1 MIDWLFPVVAAAAQL
16 AVPVP
21 ERIASTTSP
30 ATQAPSMTTTYT
42 VGGVRVIHRKSQT
55 RTVVTNIYLLG
66 GVRGAPSGKDGIENF
81 LLHVSERG
89 TERYPRESLRR
100 ALARTGSEMV
110 VEAADDWTLFGAR
123 TTPEALDSTWA
134 ILTDRLMRPRLDS
147 VDVEFVREQLL
158 AALRQRQDSPDALL
172 AYLAD
177 SVAFAGSPYARSA
190 VGTPESIA
198 SVSRADLLRF
208 HREQI
213 SSSRLLLVVV
223 GNVERATVER
233 LVQGTLARL
242 PAGSYTWTLPDTLA
256 TPKPDA
262 ALVRRP
268 LPTNYLQGL
277 FRGPPASS
285 ADAAALRVA
294 AAVLSGRL
302 FGEIRSR
309 RNLTYAVSADYRD
322 RALTS
327 VGLYVTTTQPDTVLG
342 LMMNEVRAL
351 QVFEVRTE
359 LLRPIIQQFITE
371 YFLDNETSTAQAT
384 FLARALLY
392 RGDVAA
398 GDRFVAD
405 LRAVTGADVR
415 RVAQRYLRNG
425 RWVYI
430 GDPSRV
436 SRNRLVGF

>member
-1 MIDWLFPVVAAAAQL
+1 MMTWLTAVAVAAAHL
-16 AVPVP
+16 
-21 ERIASTTSP
+21 TTGPTEAPRP
-30 ATQAPSMTTTYT
+30 AGGVADSLTTMYT
-42 VGGVRVIHRKSQT
+42 VGDVRVIHRRSTT
-55 RTVVTNIYLLG
+55 RTVVTNVYLLG
-66 GVRGAPSGKDGIENF
+66 GVRVAPPGKDGIENF
-81 LLHVSERG
+81 LLHMSERG
-89 TERYPRESLRR
+89 TERYPREALRR

-110 VEAADDWTLFGAR
+110 VEAGDDWTLFGAR
-123 TTPEALDSTWA
+123 TTPEALDSTWT
-134 ILTDRLMRPRLDS
+134 ILTDRLMKPRVDS
-147 VDVEFVREQLL
+147 VDVEFVREQLM
-158 AALRQRQDSPDALL
+158 AALRQRADSPDALL
-172 AYLAD
+172 SYLAD
-177 SVAFAGSPYARSA
+177 SVAYAGSAYARSS

-198 SVSRADLLRF
+198 SVTRTDLLRF
-208 HREQI
+208 HREQVVA
-213 SSSRLLLVVV
+213 SRLLLVVV
-223 GNVERATVER
+223 GNVERAAVER
-233 LVQGTLARL
+233 MVQGTLARL
-242 PAGSYTWTLPDTLA
+242 PTGNYRWTLPDTLA
-256 TPKPDA
+256 EPQADA
-262 ALVRRP
+262 AIVRRG

-277 FRGPPASS
+277 FRGPPANS

-327 VGLYVTTTQPDTVLG
+327 VGLYVTTTQPDTVVA
-342 LMMNEVRAL
+342 LMMGEVRAL
-351 QVFEVRTE
+351 QLFELRTE
-359 LLRPIIQQFITE
+359 LLRPVIQQFITE

-415 RVAQRYLRNG
+415 RVAQRYLRSP
-425 RWVYI
+425 RWAYI

-436 SRNRLVGF
+436 SLSRLTRF